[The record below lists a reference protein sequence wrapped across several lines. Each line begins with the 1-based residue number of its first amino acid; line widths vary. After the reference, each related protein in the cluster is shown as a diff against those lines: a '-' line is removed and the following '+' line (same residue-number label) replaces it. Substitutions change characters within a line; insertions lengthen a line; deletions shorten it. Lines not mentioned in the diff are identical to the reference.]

1 MESDPDSINTV
12 LLALNNLSLSI
23 IASGAIM
30 LVLIIISALVSGSEV
45 AFFSLT
51 PANKASLLENKNKK
65 TKTLLSLLQQPEKLL
80 ATILIT
86 NNLVNV
92 GIIVLSTFIT
102 DNLFDFQEH
111 KALGFAIQVFLVTAI
126 LLLFG
131 EILPKVYASRFSLQ
145 FSKFMATPI
154 FILFKTLSP
163 ASKLLIK
170 SSSITK
176 NKLAKKESFSIDD
189 LSKAID
195 LSEKIVKEDKD
206 ILKGIA
212 SFRHSDAKAIM
223 KPRMDV
229 IALDFNAKYSELLK
243 IAINNGFSRI
253 PVIEENIDNIKGVV
267 YIKDL
272 LPHLQEND
280 KFKWQNLIR
289 EAFFIPETK
298 KINVLLEEFRE
309 RKIHFAV
316 VIDEYGGSSGIVT
329 LEDILEE
336 IVGEI
341 QDETDEDE
349 SFYTK
354 INDNTFIFDAKTN
367 LNDFIRITEIDEK
380 IIDKVKEDAET
391 LAGLILELKAEIPI
405 KNEEIKL
412 KNINFKIQEV
422 SNRRII
428 KIKIFIKN

>member
-1 MESDPDSINTV
+1 MIV
-12 LLALNNLSLSI
+12 
-23 IASGAIM
+23 
-30 LVLIIISALVSGSEV
+30 LVLISALISGSEV
-45 AFFSLT
+45 AFFSLN
-51 PANKASLLENKNKK
+51 PSSKASLLENKTRKA
-65 TKTLLSLLQQPEKLL
+65 KTLLSLLQNPEKLL

-86 NNLVNV
+86 NNFVNV
-92 GIIVLSTFIT
+92 GIIVLSTFII
-102 DNLFDFQEH
+102 DNLFNFQEY
-111 KALGFAIQVFLVTAI
+111 KILGFVIQVVLVTSI

-131 EILPKVYASRFSLQ
+131 EILPKVYASRFSLE
-145 FSKFMATPI
+145 FSKFMANPI
-154 FILFKTLSP
+154 FVLYKILTP

-170 SSSITK
+170 SSSITQ
-176 NKLAKKESFSIDD
+176 NKLAKKDSFSIDD

-195 LSEKIVKEDKD
+195 LSETIVKEDKD

-229 IALDFNAKYSELLK
+229 TALDFNAKYSDLLK
-243 IAINNGFSRI
+243 IAIEDGFSRI
-253 PVIEENIDNIKGVV
+253 PVFEENFDNIKGVI

-272 LPHLQEND
+272 LPYLKEGD
-280 KFKWQNLIR
+280 SFEWQNLIR
-289 EAFFIPETK
+289 DAFFIPETK

-349 SFYTK
+349 DFYTK
-354 INDNTFIFDAKTN
+354 INENTFVFEAKTS
-367 LNDFIRITEIDEK
+367 LNDFLRITNIDEK
-380 IIDKVKEDAET
+380 LIDPIKGDAET
-391 LAGLILELKAEIPI
+391 LAGLILELKAEIP
-405 KNEEIKL
+405 KKEEEIKF
-412 KNINFKIQEV
+412 KNINFKILEV
-422 SNRRII
+422 DNRRII
-428 KIKIFIKN
+428 KIQLIIKKET